1 MFEDSLLES
10 SVHPG
15 AHNPQIT
22 ALSFLLQLVAAGVM
36 VLIPLLYT
44 DALPGQQLISVLR
57 APAMASPERPQAA
70 EVRVTRP
77 TSDFDHSV
85 LRQPS
90 AIPRVIAMI
99 PEEEPASNG
108 KNGVIGAI
116 ATGEGPVIPG
126 ALAPSTPAGS
136 AMPKLAAPEK
146 VRVSSGVAEGM
157 LVRKVTPNYP
167 PLAVRAHIQGTVMLQ
182 ATIGKDGMVQN
193 LRVVSGPPL
202 LIESAMDAV
211 RQWRYQPFYLNGQP
225 VEVETQINV
234 HFTLGNGV

>member
-10 SVHPG
+10 SG
-15 AHNPQIT
+15 SLAKRNPRTTI
-22 ALSFLLQLVAAGVM
+22 LSFALQLALAGM
-36 VLIPLLYT
+36 LVLVPLLYT
-44 DALPGQQLISVLR
+44 DGLPVQRLMSVLHV
-57 APAMASPERPQAA
+57 PAMLPPASPRPATPRIA
-70 EVRVTRP
+70 HPSSE
-77 TSDFDHSV
+77 FDHDV

-90 AIPRVIAMI
+90 AIPRAIAMI
-99 PEEEPASNG
+99 HEEEPPLGSR
-108 KNGVIGAI
+108 NGVIGAI
-116 ATGEGPVIPG
+116 TTGDGLVIPG
-126 ALAPSTPAGS
+126 ALESSTPAGS
-136 AMPKLAAPEK
+136 AMPELIVPEK
-146 VRVSSGVAEGM
+146 VRVSSGVAAGM
-157 LVRKVTPNYP
+157 LVRQVKPNYP
-167 PLAVRAHIQGTVMLQ
+167 QLAVRAHIQGTVMLQ